1 RRTHGVPA
9 VAGVVCFL
17 GLGAAGCAR
26 SDAVAQGPP
35 AGDPVQAPRTAA
47 EAARHYSI
55 TRSSARL
62 MDVYAAAVAGP
73 SPSHH
78 VKEAP
83 SS

>member
-1 RRTHGVPA
+1 CGGARRVRGGAEAYARAIAEVR
-9 VAGVVCFL
+9 
-17 GLGAAGCAR
+17 AAG
-26 SDAVAQGPP
+26 P
-35 AGDPVQAPRTAA
+35 APRTAA

-62 MDVYAAAVAGP
+62 MDVYAAAVAGRP
-73 SPSHH
+73 SPSLH

>member
-1 RRTHGVPA
+1 
-9 VAGVVCFL
+9 
-17 GLGAAGCAR
+17 
-26 SDAVAQGPP
+26 GPP
-35 AGDPVQAPRTAA
+35 GPLRYRAVPRVHRASAGRALSAATRAGLWARAGGPAPRTAA